1 MMKQNVPELRF
12 KEFEGEWEEK
22 KLGELTETFKS
33 GNSITSKDIFES
45 GTYPVYGGNGLRGFA
60 DTFTHDGFHV
70 LIGRQGALCGNINRV
85 KGKTFISEHAIAV
98 KADRNN
104 DTEWLAQKLELLNL
118 NQYSESSAQPGLAV
132 NKLVKFK
139 IPVPSLPEQQKIAS
153 FLTAVDAR
161 LQLLRQKKALMEEYK
176 KGLMQRIF
184 SQEVRFKKDDGGEFE
199 EWEEKRLGEITF
211 KVDKKNKLGEDLPV
225 YSINN
230 IKGFVPQAEQF
241 EDIDSVNRGYDTSLY
256 KIVEDNT
263 FAYNPARINVGSIG
277 YSGNIG
283 RVIISSLYV
292 CFKTKEEV
300 NDEFFSHFLKSFHFA
315 NSVLK
320 MGEGGVRIYLFY
332 ENFSQISIQ
341 LPSLKEQQKIARFL
355 SAVDEKINLVAAQ
368 IAQTEVW
375 KKGLMQGM
383 FV

>member
-1 MMKQNVPELRF
+1 MKQNVPELRF

-60 DTFTHDGFHV
+60 YTYTHDGFHV

-161 LQLLRQKKALMEEYK
+161 LQLLRQQKALLEEYK

-184 SQEVRFKKDDGGEFE
+184 SQELRFKKDDGREFE
-199 EWEEKRLGEITF
+199 EWEEQAIAEISI
-211 KVDKKNKLGEDLPV
+211 KKSSPIAAN
-225 YSINN
+225 SIEENFGDYL
-230 IKGFVPQAEQF
+230 IYGASGILK
-241 EDIDSVNRGYDTSLY
+241 
-256 KIVEDNT
+256 
-263 FAYNPARINVGSIG
+263 RINFYQEENDYISIVKDGAGVGRLFYCKGQS
-277 YSGNIG
+277 
-283 RVIISSLYV
+283 
-292 CFKTKEEV
+292 
-300 NDEFFSHFLKSFHFA
+300 
-315 NSVLK
+315 SVLGTMDIIK
-320 MGEGGVRIYLFY
+320 PKEGVDSYFLYYLLQTIDFSKFITGSTIPHIYYKDYSKEIVGVPCL
-332 ENFSQISIQ
+332 SV
-341 LPSLKEQQKIARFL
+341 QQKIAQFL
-355 SAVDEKINLVAAQ
+355 CVLDEKINGLTEQ

-375 KKGLMQGM
+375 KKGLMQRM